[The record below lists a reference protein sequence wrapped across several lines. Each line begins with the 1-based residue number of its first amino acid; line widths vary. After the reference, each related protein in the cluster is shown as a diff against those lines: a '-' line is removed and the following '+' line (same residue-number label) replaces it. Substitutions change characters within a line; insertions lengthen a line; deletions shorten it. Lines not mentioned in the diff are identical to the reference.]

1 LTRILKSDL
10 IIKHPRIISLKR
22 EARGMN
28 KGIWVLLA
36 VLGMF
41 FTFLAGAQTAPE
53 DTKAR
58 IIEATQT
65 FFEPPDPSI
74 TQEKIIDALH
84 ELLDIAA
91 SLSPDSEY
99 KDEIKYRIDVAKELL
114 KDDSIFNAKARQY
127 LSFAY
132 RMMTDGKK
140 YEKPEELDEF
150 VTPAE
155 AQEKA
160 RKYAQKL
167 IHEALSHLEEGN
179 KGETARL
186 LLELVLMIVTPISG

>member
-1 LTRILKSDL
+1 MKKRIWILF
-10 IIKHPRIISLKR
+10 
-22 EARGMN
+22 
-28 KGIWVLLA
+28 A
-36 VLGMF
+36 VLGIF
-41 FTFLAGAQTAPE
+41 LTFLAGAQTTPQ
-53 DTKAR
+53 DTKTM
-58 IIEATQT
+58 IIEATQI
-65 FFEPPDPSI
+65 FFGPPDPSI
-74 TQEKIIDALH
+74 TQEKIVNALH
-84 ELLDIAA
+84 KLLDIAA
-91 SLSPDSEY
+91 SISPDSEY

-167 IHEALSHLEEGN
+167 IDEALSHLEEGN
-179 KGETARL
+179 KEETARL